1 MADSF
6 SLRYFPR
13 LYVQSYGFILSHNSL
28 FYMVQQID
36 RLPFWLKYFLLWL
49 IVMALIVY
57 LGFVTHDTIVL
68 FGLWAVKNPAIF
80 LPGWHTKTT
89 NGFSR
94 FVWFVIGIVWMVGM
108 TWYSESL
115 RDWVGYKRWK
125 RPFLLTLLW
134 LLALYACNGL
144 VSLVLVLTMAE

>member
-1 MADSF
+1 M
-6 SLRYFPR
+6 
-13 LYVQSYGFILSHNSL
+13 
-28 FYMVQQID
+28 YMVQQFD

-49 IVMALIVY
+49 VAMVIIVY

-68 FGLWAVKNPAIF
+68 FGLWAVKSPAIF

-94 FVWFVIGIVWMVGM
+94 FVWFMVGIVWLVGI
-108 TWYSESL
+108 TWYSEAL
-115 RDWVGYKRWK
+115 RDWIGYKRWQ

-134 LLALYACNGL
+134 LLALYACNGI
-144 VSLVLVLTMAE
+144 VSAILILTMGE

>member
-1 MADSF
+1 MS
-6 SLRYFPR
+6 
-13 LYVQSYGFILSHNSL
+13 
-28 FYMVQQID
+28 MVQQID

-49 IVMALIVY
+49 VVMAIVVY

-68 FGLWAVKNPAIF
+68 FGLWMVKNPAIL

-94 FVWFVIGIVWMVGM
+94 FVWLMVGVVWMIGI

-115 RDWVGYKRWK
+115 RDWIGYKRWQ
-125 RPFLLTLLW
+125 RPFFLTLLW

-144 VSLVLVLTMAE
+144 VSAILVLTMAE